1 MSAALVAK
9 GSARKRPLF
18 WEYGRNDDAFKF
30 GPDRSPNVAVRRD
43 DWKMLVNADG
53 SRPELYNLA
62 TDPKESRN
70 VIAERPDIARDLTKL
85 ALEWR
90 QALPKKN

>member
-1 MSAALVAK
+1 
-9 GSARKRPLF
+9 
-18 WEYGRNDDAFKF
+18 
-30 GPDRSPNVAVRRD
+30 
-43 DWKMLVNADG
+43 MLVNADG

-70 VIAERPDIARDLTKL
+70 VITERPDIARDLTKL